1 VKDDFTNNS
10 TMFNFPLMRA
20 FLGAWGTL
28 GMDRVIVLGDAHHI
42 ITKDKTSKRFM
53 VCCNSQ

>member
-1 VKDDFTNNS
+1 
-10 TMFNFPLMRA
+10 MFKFPLMRV

-28 GMDRVIVLGDAHHI
+28 GMDRVFVLGDAPHI

-53 VCCNSQ
+53 VCFNSH